1 MTFLFFGAT
10 DSLFQQWEG
19 HVTQNAL
26 SHAMVLM
33 TCDFQQEDYEEFPP
47 SPLA

>member
-10 DSLFQQWEG
+10 DSLFQQREG

-26 SHAMVLM
+26 SQAMVLM
-33 TCDFQQEDYEEFPP
+33 TCDLQQEDYEEFPP
-47 SPLA
+47 TPLA

>member
-10 DSLFQQWEG
+10 DSLFQQPEG

-26 SHAMVLM
+26 SQAMVLM
-33 TCDFQQEDYEEFPP
+33 TCDLQQEDYEEFPP
-47 SPLA
+47 TPLA

>member
-10 DSLFQQWEG
+10 DSLFQQRG
-19 HVTQNAL
+19 HMTQNAL

-47 SPLA
+47 APLA